1 MNLVNQNQGRINFK
15 RGDDFVVR
23 TIEVLHPITGAALPT
38 VGYTVDFKMSHVET
52 GESAAGLVTSA
63 VDESVGVYKVF
74 AARANTQTWRI
85 GDYEWDVSVIDSNNI
100 KLSGATGRLKVTRGV
115 D

>member
-1 MNLVNQNQGRINFK
+1 MGMLNQEQINFK

-23 TIEVLHPITGAALPT
+23 TIEVVHPSTGEALST
-38 VGYTVDFKMSHVET
+38 VGYTVDFKMSHIQT
-52 GESAAGLVTSA
+52 GESAGGLVTSV
-63 VDESVGVYKVF
+63 VDESVGVYRVF
-74 AARANTQTWRI
+74 AARTNTKAWRL
-85 GDYEWDVSVIDSNNI
+85 GDYDWDVSVIDSNDI